1 MNRDMAEQ
9 TITILK
15 VGTDEAVNNIGDLRA
30 NIRQLKEEL
39 SKLKIGTAE
48 YQNTLKTL
56 ITNQNALRGAMNA
69 TTASFTDVAKA
80 ASATTKAY
88 DNENGQV
95 KMLATTYNGLVNQL
109 ANLKRELRNV
119 DISTT
124 EGMETYKAMAVQ
136 VDAVNTKLKE
146 MDALQGNYQRNVGNY
161 RSALNGLN
169 LATAQVVRELPSLAI
184 SANTFF
190 LAISNNIPILVDQIA
205 NLRAQNAAAV
215 AQGGKAVS
223 ILGAVV
229 KSFFSWNTV
238 LTLVITAVTLFGD
251 DLLELIGN
259 LFKAKEA
266 VDANAEAMKRYREAV
281 GAATKAE
288 GDAIATAKLLYDIAT
303 DEARSMEDRL
313 AAVRQLQKEYPD
325 YLGNMSE
332 EEILTGKAKKSY
344 DELVVSLMEYAKTK
358 AYVNKIAEQEG
369 IILQEQID
377 TKDAR
382 QQLDDLQKEISEI
395 EKQIDDATPD
405 DIDPR
410 GLAASYYDGM
420 TAPLQERLSEL
431 KIQAKELTDL
441 ISESDTRV
449 ADAQSTIEM
458 LKKEINPK
466 YVATDDNNGND
477 TDDSEPEDNT
487 LDYIRQM
494 QDAQL
499 ALLGDGYEKQLA
511 ERKLYYERQIE
522 DLQNTLNTEKNLT
535 AEGRAAINETI
546 RALNEQWLQEEQQI
560 MSEWSQSQADIYQ
573 ETIDAIIKDGE
584 ELSRE
589 LDRQEKENE
598 KRIEREQE
606 NAQRLAEQRNEAELQ
621 QVDKDTDHKLAMNDS
636 AIGQTEWE
644 RQENEYN
651 IIKEGNERKLELLR
665 QFSEDAL
672 DAGNLDAWADYQLQI
687 ADLGVRIEEDAARRK
702 KKVWDDERDA
712 KISTMFAVANATSSI
727 LGSLADMY
735 EEDAEN
741 NEKSAQKAKNLRIA
755 STTIET
761 ISGAVG
767 AFMQASQTIPPPY
780 GQIIGAV
787 QAASV
792 LATGM
797 AQIAKIKNTKVDK
810 DSAPSGSAGTM
821 SAVVSAPTITP
832 QITEVRNITSASEED
847 RLNRMAYDQRVYILS
862 SDIEASQNQRRA
874 RVRETSF

>member
-1 MNRDMAEQ
+1 MAEQ

-88 DNENGQV
+88 ANENGQV
-95 KMLATTYNGLVNQL
+95 EMLATTYNGLVNQL

-169 LATAQVVRELPSLAI
+169 NATAQVVRELPSLAI

-251 DLLELIGN
+251 KLIDLIAN
-259 LFKAKEA
+259 LFKSKDVALDTAKALENVKEA
-266 VDANAEAMKRYREAV
+266 TDFSEVGDQIAN
-281 GAATKAE
+281 
-288 GDAIATAKLLYDIAT
+288 I
-303 DEARSMEDRL
+303 
-313 AAVRQLQKEYPD
+313 
-325 YLGNMSE
+325 
-332 EEILTGKAKKSY
+332 
-344 DELVVSLMEYAKTK
+344 
-358 AYVNKIAEQEG
+358 
-369 IILQEQID
+369 
-377 TKDAR
+377 
-382 QQLDDLQKEISEI
+382 
-395 EKQIDDATPD
+395 
-405 DIDPR
+405 
-410 GLAASYYDGM
+410 
-420 TAPLQERLSEL
+420 ERLSTIFRSLGEDAEDKREFVEKYKDEL
-431 KIQAKELTDL
+431 EKTGVEIKN
-441 ISESDTRV
+441 I
-449 ADAQSTIEM
+449 ADAEDLLIKNKGAYIQS
-458 LKKEINPK
+458 LKERAMATAAMNLAGEEFEKALQAQVEAERLKDEYDKKVQTNMRGSIRAWNK
-466 YVATDDNNGND
+466 YAEAANDAYYANQKAYEYIKIANDWFGLLEDNSNNGG
-477 TDDSEPEDNT
+477 SGIGSEDNT

-546 RALNEQWLQEEQQI
+546 RVLNEQWLQEEQQI

-606 NAQRLAEQRNEAELQ
+606 NAQRLAGQRNEAELQ

-636 AIGQTEWE
+636 TIGQTEWE

-672 DAGNLDAWADYQLQI
+672 DAGNLDAWADYQLQM
-687 ADLGVRIEEDAARRK
+687 ADLGVQIEEDASRRK

-780 GQIIGAV
+780 GQIVGAV
-787 QAASV
+787 QAAAV